1 MSKTAFRTHHGH
13 YEFLVMPFELC
24 NAPSSF
30 QVTMNNTF
38 APYLCKFIIVFFG
51 GILVYNKTF
60 SEHLEHLKITFQV
73 LSVDSF
79 FLKFVKCLF
88 ATQQVEYLGQIVSK
102 KGVECVPVKIEAIQ
116 QWLTP
121 RSARALRGFLGLSR
135 FYRRFIKGYA
145 YISAPLTTLL
155 TKEQFQWT
163 PEAQQAFT
171 NLKNTM
177 CRAPVLGLLDFSLPF
192 IVETNAFG
200 VGMSLIL
207 SQQNHPIAFYSKP
220 FCSKLVHSSTYVRE
234 LASITI
240 AVKKWRQY
248 LLGHHFTILTDH

>member
-1 MSKTAFRTHHGH
+1 MANTTFYKSFERLFG
-13 YEFLVMPFELC
+13 LVE
-24 NAPSSF
+24 
-30 QVTMNNTF
+30 
-38 APYLCKFIIVFFG
+38 
-51 GILVYNKTF
+51 
-60 SEHLEHLKITFQV
+60 V
-73 LSVDSF
+73 LSTV
-79 FLKFVKCLF
+79 
-88 ATQQVEYLGQIVSK
+88 Y
-102 KGVECVPVKIEAIQ
+102 
-116 QWLTP
+116 
-121 RSARALRGFLGLSR
+121 
-135 FYRRFIKGYA
+135 KGYA

-192 IVETNAFG
+192 IVETDASE

-240 AVKKWRQY
+240 AVKKWWQY
-248 LLGHHFTILTDH
+248 LLGHHFTILTDHQSLKELMLQVIQTPKQQLYLARLLRYN